1 MPQLQDRKIWEA
13 RKIPVTQPEPPTKVH
28 EAKPDPRPPA
38 VTFVTTEHFV
48 LQGARSSTIA
58 ESSGRANM
66 FLAAVSGGL
75 VALGLV
81 ATASN
86 RDQRHR
92 SRTPGACDLGERWP
106 TQRPVI
112 RMTRDGSLMCG
123 PPRPVSAQ
131 GKGSSLHRSR
141 TRGATRTGPRAI
153 GQLLR
158 PTRGKATSRKPRGWL
173 RVSLGLPIA
182 SSRFPSSA
190 PSRRSDYPP
199 RRARTT
205 GRRWRLRPRRW
216 RRRASGRPRRG
227 RAGGRCR

>member
-1 MPQLQDRKIWEA
+1 MPQLQDRKIWAA
-13 RKIPVTQPEPPTKVH
+13 RKIPVTQPEPPRKVH

-106 TQRPVI
+106 TQRPAI

-123 PPRPVSAQ
+123 PPRPVSAHLRARRQAVEMLVRHRLQ
-131 GKGSSLHRSR
+131 GP
-141 TRGATRTGPRAI
+141 ATWR
-153 GQLLR
+153 L
-158 PTRGKATSRKPRGWL
+158 SF
-173 RVSLGLPIA
+173 RVSDDQRGHAEPRERRVLGSA
-182 SSRFPSSA
+182 KQGCERFGLG
-190 PSRRSDYPP
+190 RE
-199 RRARTT
+199 RRAVNDH
-205 GRRWRLRPRRW
+205 
-216 RRRASGRPRRG
+216 RAV
-227 RAGGRCR
+227 